1 MEDPTEVEGPV
12 GPVGREGL
20 GPLGPSGPSGP
31 SGPLEPLGPL
41 GPLEPLEPLAP
52 SVTPVT
58 PSYSTGS
65 TGSTGPAASASG
77 AGDATVFF
85 WVMLILSV
93 AGKRERRGPRTD
105 EVSKRKR
112 VTPDWPEPGVECC
125 ICLDSYEHGKY
136 ARTARC
142 GHAFHASCFTRLVRT
157 ATRCPLCRGAL
168 SGPAPV
174 HFTRR

>member
-1 MEDPTEVEGPV
+1 MEGAAIEGHFAQAAESLSTAQEGPS
-12 GPVGREGL
+12 
-20 GPLGPSGPSGP
+20 GPLEPEGPSGPSGP
-31 SGPLEPLGPL
+31 SGPQ
-41 GPLEPLEPLAP
+41 
-52 SVTPVT
+52 
-58 PSYSTGS
+58 
-65 TGSTGPAASASG
+65 GPAA

-93 AGKRERRGPRTD
+93 AGKRDRRPRTD

-125 ICLDSYEHGKY
+125 ICLDTYEHGKY

-142 GHAFHASCFTRLVRT
+142 GHAFHASCFTRLMRT

-168 SGPAPV
+168 HGPAP
-174 HFTRR
+174 